1 VFISVLCVSIKCVD
15 HGGRQGNMV
24 QALDQWWHPL
34 ASSEALDVLHREIC
48 PTSHRCIAMAIK
60 LFVRPP
66 LTMDADSATIC
77 DGGQAI
83 CRKYE

>member
-1 VFISVLCVSIKCVD
+1 
-15 HGGRQGNMV
+15 MA

-48 PTSHRCIAMAIK
+48 IAMALK